1 MRSRR
6 SLVGRLLAVL
16 PAALVASTLAVPAAA
31 SAAGSPRSVDA
42 GRPVLSAS
50 SGAADWGATPADP
63 CDALDPS
70 GCMLPFPSDYYTV
83 ADSRMPTGRRIYF
96 PPGAFPAAVGAGP
109 VDPAPWE
116 ANDGFSPG
124 DAVLVHVPGIDLAA
138 SGVATVSD
146 IGRSLDENSPVVLL
160 DVTTGQRWPTWSEL
174 DARDRDP
181 ATRLL
186 MIHPARN
193 LTEGDRYIVALR
205 DLRGSGG
212 EPVPPAL
219 AFATAVLGHV
229 FHPPAGVTYTPLPG
243 PEATH
248 LRSVVAE
255 LARHGISSNG
265 LYLAWDFTVA
275 SRQNLTAPALDMRDR
290 VLGQL
295 GHVAPRFTVTKV
307 VDDPPG
313 DPSLA
318 REVTGTF
325 DVPSFLTGPAGV
337 PGSVLETGPGGL
349 PEETGRTEVAAFNC
363 EIPKKATAAHPAGIG
378 IYGHGLFGSSIEVDA
393 SDVPQFS
400 NAYDEVFCGTDWYG
414 LSSNSLPLASTVVSN
429 LAEFPALVDSL
440 LQSLLDAQVLG
451 RLLEDPGGFA
461 ADPAFE
467 DAHHRPLIDRR
478 SPLVYYGNSEGGIMG
493 GAFTALSTDVH
504 RSVLGVPGMDY
515 EVLLTRSA
523 DFAPFLPS
531 LDKAYPSEAVQQL
544 GYDLI
549 QMLWDRGEADGY
561 AEQMTG
567 GLPGTPSHQVLL
579 EEAFGDHQV
588 ANIATEDEART
599 IGAALL
605 EPALAAGRSN
615 ERQPFWGL
623 RPLRPGSRGPA
634 LTVWDSGVP
643 PAPLTDTPPTQGPD
657 PHDTVPRDVPA
668 FWRQMS
674 TFFATGRVIDPCGS
688 RACRAPYPGG

>member
-1 MRSRR
+1 MTPRR
-6 SLVGRLLAVL
+6 TPVRRLLAAL
-16 PAALVASTLAVPAAA
+16 AAALVAPVLAAPSAG
-31 SAAGSPRSVDA
+31 AAGAAGAA
-42 GRPVLSAS
+42 GRPALSAS
-50 SGAADWGATPADP
+50 AGPGSFGATPADP

-83 ADSRMPTGRRIYF
+83 PDRSTVTGRRVYL
-96 PPGAFPAAVGAGP
+96 PPGSFPSAVGAGP

-116 ANDGFSPG
+116 GNDGFSPG
-124 DAVLVHVPGIDLAA
+124 SAILVHVPGIDLAA

-146 IGRSLDENSPVVLL
+146 IGRSLDESSPVVLL
-160 DVTTGQRWPTWSEL
+160 DATTGRRWPTWSEL
-174 DARDRDP
+174 DVRDHDP

-205 DLRGSGG
+205 LLEGSGG

-219 AFATAVLGHV
+219 AFATAVLGDV
-229 FHPPAGVTYTPLPG
+229 FHLPDGVTFTPLPG
-243 PEATH
+243 PEAAH

-255 LARHGISSNG
+255 LARHGISSKG

-275 SRQNLTAPALDMRDR
+275 SRQNLTAPALDMRNE
-290 VLGQL
+290 VLAQL
-295 GHVAPRFTVTKV
+295 GRRAPHFSITKV

-318 REVTGTF
+318 REVAGTF

-337 PGSVLETGPGGL
+337 PGSVLVTGAGGS
-349 PEETGRTEVAAFNC
+349 PRESGRTEVAGFDC
-363 EIPKKATAAHPAGIG
+363 EIPKVATTAHPAHIG
-378 IYGHGLFGSSIEVDA
+378 IYGHGLFGSSLEVDA

-400 NAYDEVFCGTDWYG
+400 DAYDDAFCGTDWYG
-414 LSSNSLPLASTVVSN
+414 LSSNSLPLASSVVSN

-451 RLLEDPGGFA
+451 RLMEDPGGFA
-461 ADPAFE
+461 ADAAFE
-467 DAHHRPLIDRR
+467 GAGHRPLIDRR
-478 SPLVYYGNSEGGIMG
+478 SGLVYYGNSEGGIMG
-493 GAFTALSTDVH
+493 GAFIALSTDV
-504 RSVLGVPGMDY
+504 RRAVLGVPGMDY

-523 DFAPFLPS
+523 DFAPFLPA
-531 LDKAYPSEAVQQL
+531 LDRTYPSEATQQL

-567 GLPGTPSHQVLL
+567 GLPGTPSHQVML

-599 IGAALL
+599 IGAALR
-605 EPALAAGRSN
+605 EPALAKGRSD

-623 RPLRPGSRGPA
+623 RPLRPGSPGPA

-643 PAPLTDTPPTQGPD
+643 PAPLTDTPPTKGPD

-668 FWRQMS
+668 FWRQMN
-674 TFFATGRVIDPCGS
+674 TFFTTGRVVDPCGS
-688 RACRAPYPGG
+688 HACRAPYPGG